1 MTLDEA
7 FNSKLTEN
15 GDIAFTTT
23 GNNLLDILF
32 LSEYYTN
39 HLDKVHIGT
48 SETEKLFSMMIR
60 DPRHGL
66 GRRDLGRVLMR
77 MSGCSIDEVVA
88 AGRVDDLF
96 ILNSKTGE
104 YELSSDVLNYLYN
117 QCFFNNELVKKWM
130 PRYSSKNVMIARA
143 IAKHWGMNKQQY
155 GKFIKCNT
163 VENKLSRKNTDDI
176 IFEHV
181 PSLAMIKYYKRFEN
195 GSDTSERFAQ
205 YLADVK
211 AGKKEI
217 KVSTTTVYDIYRN
230 RFNIDADLFFD
241 KIENLYF
248 LRYTNNNQNMI
259 YWDRCFTNGSEDYSW
274 YPTQVLYENEYT
286 YATPTHITPEI
297 GKYFGLSYIKKDN
310 VTYSVTKI
318 ASSAFMG
325 SSIKSVTLP
334 NTIVEIEDM
343 AFNSCMSL
351 TTITLSESL
360 TTIGVGAFEYCTAFT
375 SQLIIPDCVTTIG
388 ERAFT
393 ACSMTSLVIGS
404 GIQSI
409 GDYAFGGCSNLT
421 SITIKATTPPTLERG
436 LSGETFYQTNNC
448 PIYVPAGS
456 VNDYKNATTKGWSQY
471 ASRIQAIPA

>member
-7 FNSKLTEN
+7 FNSKYTEN

-39 HLDKVHIGT
+39 HLDEVHIGA
-48 SETEKLFSMMIR
+48 SDTEKLFSMMIR

-66 GRRDLGRVLMR
+66 GRRDLGRVLMH
-77 MSGCSIDEVVA
+77 MSGCSIDEIVT

-104 YELSSDVLNYLYN
+104 FELSCDVLNYLYE
-117 QCFFNNELVKKWM
+117 QCFMNNELVKKWM
-130 PRYSSKNVMIARA
+130 PRYSSKNAMIARA

-195 GSDTSERFAQ
+195 GSDTSKRFAQ

-230 RFNIDADLFFD
+230 RHNIDADLFFS
-241 KIENLYF
+241 KIEKIALSCVPVV
-248 LRYTNNNQNMI
+248 
-259 YWDRCFTNGSEDYSW
+259 DSSYSMQDKNDS
-274 YPTQVLYENEYT
+274 YGKAMAIGHYLAKCST
-286 YATPTHITPEI
+286 YAPNKVVSFSSTPTVLTLGQENRIPNTKYTWYKTNHPNNVEYDVQSLGNLRGYAREIASMYTGDCSNTDLGAVMKCFERMYVNGVKRTDYPEYI
-297 GKYFGLSYIKKDN
+297 VVLSDMEFDAGSSMSKDMLMDMWKEKGY
-310 VTYSVTKI
+310 TTKI
-318 ASSAFMG
+318 
-325 SSIKSVTLP
+325 VWW
-334 NTIVEIEDM
+334 N
-343 AFNSCMSL
+343 FNSRSATVPEMDTHGNIYMSGYSPML
-351 TTITLSESL
+351 LKFLCAGFDGKMFLDNLLKEYKKAITS
-360 TTIGVGAFEYCTAFT
+360 
-375 SQLIIPDCVTTIG
+375 
-388 ERAFT
+388 
-393 ACSMTSLVIGS
+393 
-404 GIQSI
+404 
-409 GDYAFGGCSNLT
+409 
-421 SITIKATTPPTLERG
+421 K
-436 LSGETFYQTNNC
+436 
-448 PIYVPAGS
+448 
-456 VNDYKNATTKGWSQY
+456 
-471 ASRIQAIPA
+471 

>member
-104 YELSSDVLNYLYN
+104 FELSSDVLNYLYN
-117 QCFFNNELVKKWM
+117 QCFINNELVKKWM

-163 VENKLSRKNTDDI
+163 VENKLSRKKTDNI

-241 KIENLYF
+241 KIEKIELSCVPVVDSSGSMRDSNDSYGKAMAIGHYLAKCSTYAPNKVVSF
-248 LRYTNNNQNMI
+248 SSAPTLLTLGKENNVPSPYSVYYKDTPDYEKQDLGKLRGYNREIASMHTGDCSNTDLGKVMEIFERMYINGVKRTDYPEYIVILSDMEFDKGSSMKKDELMKVWKEKGYTTKIIWWNFNSRNVTVPEM
-259 YWDRCFTNGSEDYSW
+259 DTNGNIYMSGYS
-274 YPTQVLYENEYT
+274 PMLLKFLGAGFDGKMFLYNLLNEYKK
-286 YATPTHITPEI
+286 AITS
-297 GKYFGLSYIKKDN
+297 K
-310 VTYSVTKI
+310 
-318 ASSAFMG
+318 
-325 SSIKSVTLP
+325 
-334 NTIVEIEDM
+334 
-343 AFNSCMSL
+343 
-351 TTITLSESL
+351 
-360 TTIGVGAFEYCTAFT
+360 
-375 SQLIIPDCVTTIG
+375 
-388 ERAFT
+388 
-393 ACSMTSLVIGS
+393 
-404 GIQSI
+404 
-409 GDYAFGGCSNLT
+409 
-421 SITIKATTPPTLERG
+421 
-436 LSGETFYQTNNC
+436 
-448 PIYVPAGS
+448 
-456 VNDYKNATTKGWSQY
+456 
-471 ASRIQAIPA
+471 